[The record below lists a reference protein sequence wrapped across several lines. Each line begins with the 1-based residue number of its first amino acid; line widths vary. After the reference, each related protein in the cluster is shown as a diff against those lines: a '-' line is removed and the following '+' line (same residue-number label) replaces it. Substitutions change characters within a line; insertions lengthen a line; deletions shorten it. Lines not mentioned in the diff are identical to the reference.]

1 MSQLNSRPLDIRIY
15 KNEIRD
21 SIKNE
26 RRQMDKELKKT
37 LDAGIT
43 ANVRKLYQYRSAQTI
58 LIYMSTEIEVD
69 TINIIKNAWED
80 GKRVAVPRCIPDTRQ
95 MEFHY
100 IESFEQ
106 LSKGAFSVL
115 EPSPDSPMVT
125 EFDRCL
131 MILPALSL
139 DYLGYRLGYGKG
151 YYDRYLSRFVGP
163 CAAICYSQ
171 HIRRHMYHGRYD
183 RPVDVIVTEK
193 WIKDASSK
201 RRKERKKF
209 FEQS

>member
-1 MSQLNSRPLDIRIY
+1 
-15 KNEIRD
+15 
-21 SIKNE
+21 
-26 RRQMDKELKKT
+26 
-37 LDAGIT
+37 
-43 ANVRKLYQYRSAQTI
+43 
-58 LIYMSTEIEVD
+58 
-69 TINIIKNAWED
+69 
-80 GKRVAVPRCIPDTRQ
+80 
-95 MEFHY
+95 
-100 IESFEQ
+100 
-106 LSKGAFSVL
+106 
-115 EPSPDSPMVT
+115 
-125 EFDRCL
+125 

-171 HIRRHMYHGRYD
+171 HIRRHMYHGRFD